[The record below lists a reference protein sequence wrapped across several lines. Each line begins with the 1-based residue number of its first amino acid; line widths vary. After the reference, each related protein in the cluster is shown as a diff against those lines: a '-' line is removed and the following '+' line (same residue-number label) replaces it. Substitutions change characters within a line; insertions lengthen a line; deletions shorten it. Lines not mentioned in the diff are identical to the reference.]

1 MVWLIHRSD
10 APDPLFQLATSTAIA
25 ASRPS
30 FQADATTP
38 SAAVGLAFHEQA
50 RSAEQALRASELKF
64 REFIEIV
71 PSMLWSAAPSGEPTH
86 VNQRVLDYA
95 GLCFEDFLNLGWEK
109 FLHPEDFP
117 ETAGAFYQAIQT
129 GEPYEAVHRLRRADG
144 QYRWHHARGEPLR
157 DKDQR
162 IIQWFGL
169 SVDIDDSKKAESELR
184 SAQAKLARVSQAVTA
199 ARLSASIAN
208 EIDAPLAEI
217 IASAEACRTWL
228 SGDNPDAERVRTA
241 LEHII
246 RNGGTAA
253 DVIHRIRALIQQTAP
268 AMSLLQINEVA
279 HEVRR
284 LDQRE
289 LDRNG
294 IASKSHP
301 EQAFVG
307 RLRFGPFE
315 FSSRDRVLQCEG
327 SLIPLGSRALD
338 ILAYLAL
345 RAGEVISKK
354 QLIDHVWPDVNVEE
368 GSLRVHVAAIR
379 KALRDGQLGHR
390 YIANVRGRGYS
401 FVGAVVRLEDSNDGG
416 QQ

>member
-1 MVWLIHRSD
+1 MVWPIQRSD
-10 APDPLFQLATSTAIA
+10 APDPLSQLVASTATA

-30 FQADATTP
+30 LQTDAND
-38 SAAVGLAFHEQA
+38 SLGCNGLAFHEQA
-50 RSAEQALRASELKF
+50 RSAEQALRESELKL
-64 REFIEIV
+64 REIIETM
-71 PSMLWSAAPSGEPTH
+71 PSMLWSAAPNGEPTH

-95 GLCFEDFLNLGWEK
+95 GLRFEDFLNRGWKE

-117 ETAGAFYQAIQT
+117 ETARAFYQAIQT

-169 SVDIDDSKKAESELR
+169 SVDIDDSKRAESELR
-184 SAQAKLARVSQAVTA
+184 SAQEKLARASQAVTA
-199 ARLSASIAN
+199 AQLSASISD
-208 EIDAPLAEI
+208 EIDAPLAGI

-228 SGDNPDAERVRTA
+228 SGENPDAERARTA
-241 LEHII
+241 LERII

-253 DVIHRIRALIQQTAP
+253 DVVHRIRTLIKQAAP
-268 AMSLLQINEVA
+268 AMALLQINEVIDG
-279 HEVRR
+279 VRR
-284 LDQRE
+284 LDPRE
-289 LDRNG
+289 FDRNP
-294 IASKSHP
+294 ALT
-301 EQAFVG
+301 FMG

-315 FSSRDRVLQCEG
+315 FSSRDRALRREG
-327 SLIPLGSRALD
+327 SPIPLGSRAFD

-345 RAGEVISKK
+345 HAGEVIPK
-354 QLIDHVWPDVNVEE
+354 QDLIDHVWPGVNVAE

-379 KALRDGQLGHR
+379 KTLRDGQFGHR

-401 FVGAVVRLEDSNDGG
+401 FVGAVVRLEDSNDGE